1 MLKKITILIITCLF
15 AMTSLSGCSI
25 IAKRNEK
32 ALIENALQ
40 ERYGE
45 EFVCMRTWN
54 NAAGGYYD
62 DSFYGLCHPKDDES
76 LLFEILLNGDGSIRG
91 DDYGSTIISRRFA
104 NIFDEQIGTKLGK
117 HYTYCYN
124 YGDLNDDVTGQ
135 MIANDDFT
143 FEYYFNALSKTYTA
157 DNILGLYFTI
167 CIDVSE
173 QPSITYEEEYNLI
186 VSALEHIYTIGKY
199 YDMDLQLLVDLFF
212 VTDGTYSKCINYIN
226 TNAQLK
232 SDFYDLIEGYVR
244 YPNPQKVILLNYEEG
259 QYSLT
264 EHEYVAQRKKLN

>member
-1 MLKKITILIITCLF
+1 MLKKITILILTCMF
-15 AMTSLSGCSI
+15 AMTALSGCSI
-25 IAKRNEK
+25 IAEQNEK
-32 ALIENALQ
+32 SLIENALK
-40 ERYGE
+40 ERYSE

-91 DDYGSTIISRRFA
+91 DDYGSTIISRRFVD
-104 NIFDEQIGTKLGK
+104 IFDEQIGTKLGK

-135 MIANDDFT
+135 MIANDEFT

-157 DNILGLYFTI
+157 DNVLGLYFTI

-173 QPSITYEEEYNLI
+173 QPSITYEEEYDLI
-186 VSALEHIYTIGKY
+186 VSTLEHIYAIGEKY
-199 YDMDLQLLVDLFF
+199 GMNLTLELDLYYVSSDIYTVYTQYIIDNARLTTSFHHLLNDDIKHQQNQFIELDMKNHQLVL
-212 VTDGTYSKCINYIN
+212 TAENYI
-226 TNAQLK
+226 AL
-232 SDFYDLIEGYVR
+232 
-244 YPNPQKVILLNYEEG
+244 
-259 QYSLT
+259 
-264 EHEYVAQRKKLN
+264 RKENN